1 MSISHEVYTDH
12 PTDAEID
19 DVLGQRL
26 AGAVGTLNAD
36 GSIHLAYV
44 IFLVED
50 GKVWFETAST
60 TRKARNAAERGT
72 ASFLVQGSASTGRSL
87 MVAFEGAAEVVTGE
101 AAHAIMHRIRAKYVR
116 SEAMPALDAAWDA
129 MDDVAIAIVPER
141 RRSWTG
147 TALATY
153 TEREIGSPYDDAWL
167 PD

>member
-26 AGAVGTLNAD
+26 AGAVGTLNED

-72 ASFLVQGSASTGRSL
+72 ASFLVQGGASTGRSL
-87 MVAFEGAAEVVTGE
+87 MVALEGTAEVVT
-101 AAHAIMHRIRAKYVR
+101 A
-116 SEAMPALDAAWDA
+116 
-129 MDDVAIAIVPER
+129 R
-141 RRSWTG
+141 RRTRSCIASGPNT
-147 TALATY
+147 
-153 TEREIGSPYDDAWL
+153 
-167 PD
+167 